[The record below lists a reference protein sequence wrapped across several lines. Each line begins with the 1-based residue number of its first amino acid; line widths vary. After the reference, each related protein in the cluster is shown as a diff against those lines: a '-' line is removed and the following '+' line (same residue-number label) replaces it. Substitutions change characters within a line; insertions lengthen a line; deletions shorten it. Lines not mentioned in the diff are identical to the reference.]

1 MKHVNTFDLFLNE
14 NENKYKSN
22 PLELDSFKDKK
33 FKTEYEV
40 KESKGTKGEKGYSGS
55 VFIKMDDDL
64 KEFPYK
70 DGKSVL
76 VFKSNKGDKKLL
88 KFVPWIPESKKE
100 DVEKRL
106 KKISDDFE
114 SKSLELQLFT
124 MLDLY
129 YMHKKNK

>member
-1 MKHVNTFDLFLNE
+1 MRFINNFGQYLNE
-14 NENKYKSN
+14 SGNEGN
-22 PLELDSFKDKK
+22 PLVLDSFKDKK

-55 VFIKMDDDL
+55 VSIKMDDNL

-88 KFVPWIPESKKE
+88 KFVPWIPDSTKE

-106 KKISDDFE
+106 KKIGDNFE
-114 SKSLELQLFT
+114 SKSLEDQLYV
-124 MLDLY
+124 MMNLY